1 MTWNLTN
8 IIVCLVVAALVIAV
22 IVNLIKNKKN
32 GKTSC
37 SSSQGCNMMGGCR
50 SKTDK

>member
-22 IVNLIKNKKN
+22 IVNLIKIKRMARLHAAAVKDV
-32 GKTSC
+32 T
-37 SSSQGCNMMGGCR
+37 
-50 SKTDK
+50 